1 MKQTQTF
8 TALVFLLLTAFGC
21 GTVDNPVRDATEF
34 ETSEPLV
41 PGSEHF
47 DLGQGLS
54 IDSQAPAFELS
65 DGYGNSHALSD
76 YLGNEKKIIIVF
88 YRTGG

>member
-8 TALVFLLLTAFGC
+8 TALAFLLLAALGC
-21 GTVDNPVRDATEF
+21 GTVDNPVSDVTEF
-34 ETSEPLV
+34 ETSETPV

-54 IDSQAPAFELS
+54 IGSQAPEFELS
-65 DGYGNSHALSD
+65 DGYGNLHALSD
-76 YLGNEKKIIIVF
+76 SLGNEKKIIIVF

>member
-8 TALVFLLLTAFGC
+8 TALAFLLLAAFGC
-21 GTVDNPVRDATEF
+21 GTVDNPVSDVTEF
-34 ETSEPLV
+34 ETSETPV

-47 DLGQGLS
+47 DLGQGIS
-54 IDSQAPAFELS
+54 IGSEAPAFALS
-65 DGYGNSHALSD
+65 DGHGQLHVLSD
-76 YLGNEKKIIIVF
+76 YIQNKKKVVIVF